1 MNKIVIPAI
10 IAKSQEELEKS
21 INRVKD
27 YSSILQL
34 DIMDGI
40 FVPNH
45 SLDFEFKLPQTSCKY
60 EAHLMVNEPETWT
73 EKIWKKIDTILIHIE
88 SCKDPLKFISQW
100 KNKRK
105 LGLVLN
111 PETPL
116 ERIEDYLDRVDQI
129 LIMTVNP
136 GFYGSEFLPSTLK
149 KVKELRKRKPELD
162 IEVDGGITPETIGKA
177 VEAGANLFVS
187 GSYVMKSENIREAL
201 ENLKNKLER
210 EV

>member
-1 MNKIVIPAI
+1 MKKTIIPAI
-10 IAKSQEELEKS
+10 IAKSQEELERS

-27 YSSILQL
+27 YCSILQL

-45 SLDFEFKLPQTSCKY
+45 SLDFEFKLPWTSCKY
-60 EAHLMVNEPETWT
+60 EAHLMVNEPEAWID
-73 EKIWKKIDTILIHIE
+73 KIWEKADTILVHIE
-88 SCKDPLKFISQW
+88 SCKDPLKLINQW

-105 LGLVLN
+105 FGLVLN
-111 PETPL
+111 PETP
-116 ERIEDYLDRVDQI
+116 IESIQDYLDQIEQI

-136 GFYGSEFLPSTLK
+136 GFYGSEFLPVTLN

-177 VEAGANLFVS
+177 DQAGANLFVS
-187 GSYVMKSENIREAL
+187 GSYVVKSENVKEAL
-201 ENLKNKLER
+201 ESLKNKLER
-210 EV
+210 GV